1 MCNQL
6 KIIMNM
12 VFRALLLII
21 TLVSP
26 LVNKAGQRAPSQ
38 EEVIR
43 NIVFMRSEGLSMTLL
58 LLDRSQGSSL
68 MDIGNRVKSY
78 YEWTQE
84 ETLNLCKGKQLN
96 LSSDQFDLLYS
107 RLQKGLLS
115 GGEKTE
121 YDYLKIYDDHITKNI
136 AYYMNLLKERKYD
149 EVTYFSLR
157 ALPELFNIQKEVKTL
172 LQRVDPN
179 K

>member
-1 MCNQL
+1 
-6 KIIMNM
+6 M

-26 LVNKAGQRAPSQ
+26 LLNKAGQQALSQ

-58 LLDRSQGSSL
+58 LLDRSKDRSVL
-68 MDIGNRVKSY
+68 HVGNRVKSY
-78 YEWTQE
+78 YQWTQE
-84 ETLNLCKGKQLN
+84 ETLNLCKGKKLN
-96 LSSDQFDLLYS
+96 MSSDQFDLLYS
-107 RLQKGLLS
+107 RLQNGLIR

-136 AYYMNLLKERKYD
+136 AYYMSLLKERKYD
-149 EVTYFSLR
+149 DVTYFSLI
-157 ALPELFNIQKEVKTL
+157 ALPELFNIQQELKML
-172 LQRVDPN
+172 LQKVE
-179 K
+179 KKK